1 MFTLAGYLLTL
12 TGGLLEVVGVL
23 FLGEDLGKGLGS
35 LFRRVRQILSNNQST
50 RVRNMAASCEI
61 SSSMTAAL
69 SVRKAGQTE
78 IESRITFLEE
88 QVNSLKILMRNLV
101 QQLNDLQR
109 NITILQKEIPEKVE
123 EQYDAL
129 ERIRL
134 PIRARS
140 FYFLLTGTALNVVGL
155 AFLTFRGG

>member
-61 SSSMTAAL
+61 SSSMTANL